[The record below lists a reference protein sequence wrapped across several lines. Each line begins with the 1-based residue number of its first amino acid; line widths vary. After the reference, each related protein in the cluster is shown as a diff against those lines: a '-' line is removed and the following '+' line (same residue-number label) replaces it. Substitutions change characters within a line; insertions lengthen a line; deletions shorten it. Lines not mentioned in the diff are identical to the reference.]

1 MASVGFM
8 LSLSFS
14 FLIISLV
21 LSFSVHNSHFQ
32 IAPAWCQLFLVFY
45 TQITK
50 MLVPTSLSCLDHCPV
65 LPLSFLWESQ
75 KNDLLQSEN
84 HLPFTPPSDFSDGS
98 DDKESSAMQE
108 IRVQSLSREDPLEK
122 EMTVHSS
129 IPPGKFHGQRSG
141 LQSMRSHR
149 IGHN

>member
-65 LPLSFLWESQ
+65 LPLSFLW
-75 KNDLLQSEN
+75 
-84 HLPFTPPSDFSDGS
+84 
-98 DDKESSAMQE
+98 DKS
-108 IRVQSLSREDPLEK
+108 ILRGLSLFCRQ
-122 EMTVHSS
+122 VHFA
-129 IPPGKFHGQRSG
+129 IF
-141 LQSMRSHR
+141 
-149 IGHN
+149 